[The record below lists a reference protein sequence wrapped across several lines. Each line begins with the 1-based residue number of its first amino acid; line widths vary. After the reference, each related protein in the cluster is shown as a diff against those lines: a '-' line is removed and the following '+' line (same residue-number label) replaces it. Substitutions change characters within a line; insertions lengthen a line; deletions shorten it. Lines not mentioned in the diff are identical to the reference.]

1 MARKGFDGG
10 VMDHSAS
17 WIWLPSKI
25 NFSESNDA
33 TFLSALNKYLTIQ
46 KKNLYPFFYMTVIFN
61 S

>member
-25 NFSESNDA
+25 HFSESNDA
-33 TFLSALNKYLTIQ
+33 TFLSALHKYLTVQ
-46 KKNLYPFFYMTVIFN
+46 KKKTVPIFLYDGHF
-61 S
+61 